1 MAYPEICSST
11 ISIIIYKK
19 RKNEFAQKN
28 RKSRRGPVHHYSI
41 FMIFSGMVVD
51 PKLYVP
57 GDAPATVSN
66 ILASE
71 WLFRLGFVSW
81 IVGYIVFLFLVLA
94 LYNLFKSLEKGQT
107 RLMVILVVAG
117 VSVASLNTL
126 SQYVPILLFSGAEHL
141 SAFNPAQLQALSMV
155 FLDMYQHGIMVAE
168 IFWGLWLIP
177 FGILV
182 YKSRFVPKVLGV
194 LLIVGCFGHLLSF
207 LSTFL
212 FPDYSTILIPI
223 SEMVM
228 FGELPIFLWLLIKG
242 AKDQQ
247 PSTRP
252 AS

>member
-1 MAYPEICSST
+1 MD
-11 ISIIIYKK
+11 
-19 RKNEFAQKN
+19 
-28 RKSRRGPVHHYSI
+28 V

-51 PKLYVP
+51 PKIYVP
-57 GDAPATVSN
+57 GDAAATVSN

-71 WLFRLGFVSW
+71 GLIRLGFVSW
-81 IVGYIVFLFLVLA
+81 IVGFTVFLFLVLA
-94 LYNLFKSLEKGQT
+94 LYNLFKSVDKGQA
-107 RLMVILVVAG
+107 RLMVILVVA
-117 VSVASLNTL
+117 SVPLGILNML
-126 SQYVPILLFSGAEHL
+126 NQFAPIVLLSGAEYL

-155 FLDMYQHGIMVAE
+155 FLEMYNNGVMLAE

-177 FGILV
+177 LGILV

-194 LLIVGCFGHLLSF
+194 LLIVGCFGHMLSF

-212 FPDYSTILIPI
+212 FPGYSATLIPI

-228 FGELPIFLWLLIKG
+228 VGELPIFLWLLIKG

-247 PSTRP
+247 PSTRT

>member
-1 MAYPEICSST
+1 MD
-11 ISIIIYKK
+11 
-19 RKNEFAQKN
+19 
-28 RKSRRGPVHHYSI
+28 V
-41 FMIFSGMVVD
+41 FMIFGGMYVD
-51 PKLYVP
+51 SKIYVP
-57 GDAPATVSN
+57 GDAVATVSN
-66 ILASE
+66 ILAFE
-71 WLFRLGFVSW
+71 WLFRLGFVSLL
-81 IVGYIVFLFLVLA
+81 VGLILQLFLVHV
-94 LYNLFKSLEKGQT
+94 LYELFKSVDKGQA

-117 VSVASLNTL
+117 VSVAFLNNL
-126 SQYVPILLFSGAEHL
+126 NQYAPIVLLSGAEHL
-141 SAFNPAQLQALSMV
+141 SAFNPAQLQTLSMV
-155 FLDMYQHGIMVAE
+155 FLDMYNNGIMVAE

-177 FGILV
+177 LGILV

-212 FPDYSTILIPI
+212 FPDYSAILIPI

-247 PSTRP
+247 PSTRT